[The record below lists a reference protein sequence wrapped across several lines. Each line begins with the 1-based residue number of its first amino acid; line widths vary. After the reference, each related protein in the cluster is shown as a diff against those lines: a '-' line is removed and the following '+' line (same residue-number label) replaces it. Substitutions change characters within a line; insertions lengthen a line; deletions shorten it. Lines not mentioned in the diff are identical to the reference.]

1 MQKLWQIVVVGLAL
15 ALTGCATGGGEPPST
30 LTEQLVIQYAV
41 LKVVG
46 DNPEKAQRVSKV
58 AHDAKT
64 FLNGDGVTLAALQA
78 AVHDKIDWTK
88 LDAADTLLVNALL
101 AEVDRQLQINL
112 GAGVLNPEALV
123 QVNAV
128 LDWII
133 AVTG

>member
-1 MQKLWQIVVVGLAL
+1 MKKTLMLVIAALVLA
-15 ALTGCATGGGEPPST
+15 GCATDGSGPPSK

-41 LKVVG
+41 LKVL
-46 DNPEKAQRVSKV
+46 DNDPERAQRIGEI
-58 AHDAKT
+58 ARDAKT
-64 FLNGDGVTLAALQA
+64 FLNGNAVTIGALQA

-101 AEVDRQLQINL
+101 AEVDRELVIRV
-112 GAGVLNPEALV
+112 GDGVLNPDALV
-123 QVNAV
+123 QVNEV